1 MNKKKERPQMSE
13 VKTPVEN
20 KDYSAFTY
28 QVTMIVTVFGENE
41 EKAKASLDENG
52 GFVSH
57 RSVELKDAIPIYS
70 VEK

>member
-1 MNKKKERPQMSE
+1 MIE

-20 KDYSAFTY
+20 KEHSAFTY

-41 EKAKASLDENG
+41 EKAKASLDESG